1 MPISVKDIKEKD
13 FTAQKHGY
21 AIEEVDDFLDEIAEQ
36 VSELIKENLLLKDRL
51 AKAESTP
58 PPAPVVIQKE
68 SAKPDFDDEGYFKN
82 LESAM
87 RESLINAQRI
97 AEETKKKADK
107 EAEESVSAA
116 RAKAEALTTEAKNEV
131 DAMKAEAQS
140 MREMIAKYRTDF
152 RALIEEQIKVL
163 KTRESLFD

>member
-36 VSELIKENLLLKDRL
+36 VSEIIKENLLLKDKL
-51 AKAESTP
+51 AKVESAP

-68 SAKPDFDDEGYFKN
+68 SAKPDIDDEGYFKN

-87 RESLINAQRI
+87 RDSLINAQRI

-107 EAEESVSAA
+107 EAQDAVSNA
-116 RAKAEALTTEAKNEV
+116 RAKAEAMMAEAKAEV

-140 MREMIAKYRTDF
+140 VRDAIAKYRGDF

>member
-36 VSELIKENLLLKDRL
+36 VSEIIKENLLLKDKL
-51 AKAESTP
+51 AKAESAP

-68 SAKPDFDDEGYFKN
+68 SAKPDIDDEGYFKN

-87 RESLINAQRI
+87 RDSLINAQRI

-107 EAEESVSAA
+107 EAQDAVLSA
-116 RAKAEALTTEAKNEV
+116 RAKAEAITADAKADV

-140 MREMIAKYRTDF
+140 VRDAIAKYRGDF

>member
-36 VSELIKENLLLKDRL
+36 VSELIKENLLMKDKL
-51 AKAESTP
+51 VAAQAAP
-58 PPAPVVIQKE
+58 APAPVVIEKE
-68 SAKPDFDDEGYFKN
+68 STKPDFDDEGYFKN

-87 RESLINAQRI
+87 RDSLINAQRI

-107 EAEESVSAA
+107 EAADAVSTAQ
-116 RAKAEALTTEAKNEV
+116 AKAEAITSEAKAEV

-140 MREMIAKYRTDF
+140 VRDAIAKYRADF
-152 RALIEEQIKVL
+152 RSLIEEQIKIL

>member
-21 AIEEVDDFLDEIAEQ
+21 AIEEVDDFLDEIANQ
-36 VSELIKENLLLKDRL
+36 MAELLKENVLLKDKL
-51 AKAESTP
+51 VKAESTP
-58 PPAPVVIQKE
+58 APAPIVIEKE
-68 SAKPDFDDEGYFKN
+68 SAKPEFDDEGYFKN

-107 EAEESVSAA
+107 EAQDTVTTA
-116 RAKAEALTTEAKNEV
+116 RAKAEALTSEAKAEA
-131 DAMKAEAQS
+131 DGLKAEAQS
-140 MREMIAKYRTDF
+140 VRDAILRYRAEF
-152 RALIEEQIKVL
+152 RALIEDQVKVL

>member
-36 VSELIKENLLLKDRL
+36 VSELIKENLLMKDKL
-51 AKAESTP
+51 VATQAAP
-58 PPAPVVIQKE
+58 APAPVVIEKE

-87 RESLINAQRI
+87 RDSLINAQRI

-107 EAEESVSAA
+107 EAIDAVSTAQ
-116 RAKAEALTTEAKNEV
+116 AKAEAITSEAKAEV
-131 DAMKAEAQS
+131 DALKAEAQS
-140 MREMIAKYRTDF
+140 VRDAIAKYRADF
-152 RALIEEQIKVL
+152 RSLIEEQIKIL

>member
-21 AIEEVDDFLDEIAEQ
+21 AIEEVDDFLDEIADQ
-36 VSELIKENLLLKDRL
+36 VSELIKENLLLKEKL
-51 AKAESTP
+51 AKAESAP
-58 PPAPVVIQKE
+58 QPAPVVIEKE

-87 RESLINAQRI
+87 RDSLINAQRI
-97 AEETKKKADK
+97 AEETRKKADK
-107 EAEESVSAA
+107 ESADAISTA
-116 RAKAEALTTEAKNEV
+116 RAKADAITADAKAEV
-131 DAMKAEAQS
+131 DAMKAEAQGV
-140 MREMIAKYRTDF
+140 RDAIAKYRADF
-152 RALIEEQIKVL
+152 RALIEEQVKVL

>member
-36 VSELIKENLLLKDRL
+36 VSELIKENLLLKDKI
-51 AKAESTP
+51 AKAESAP
-58 PPAPVVIQKE
+58 APAPVVIEKE
-68 SAKPDFDDEGYFKN
+68 SAKPDIDDVGYFKN

-87 RESLINAQRI
+87 RDSLINAQRI

-107 EAEESVSAA
+107 EAADAMSDA
-116 RAKAEALTTEAKNEV
+116 RARAEAITADAKAEV
-131 DAMKAEAQS
+131 DAAKAEAQS
-140 MREMIAKYRTDF
+140 VREAIAKYRTEF
-152 RALIEEQIKVL
+152 RALIEEQVKVL